1 MSEEGTATKL
11 CASSSQ
17 VAKAEERA
25 PACHLSAGGTTKS
38 RHESEQGKRSDNGA
52 IKESEA
58 STEKQQARKRGIPA
72 SIRAATRKSDNN
84 DSRRRSAASAREE
97 QGGRTK
103 ISKQSQFQCHKVGQV
118 RARQTS
124 ATATIRAATRKSDS
138 KDSRSQRKGGARRE
152 NKDQQAIAVLVSQS
166 RAGAGTANKC
176 DSNNQGSHTKE
187 RQQSRTRSAA
197 SAREEQGARTKI
209 SKQSQF

>member
-124 ATATIRAATRKSDS
+124 ATATIRAATRKSD
-138 KDSRSQRKGGARRE
+138 
-152 NKDQQAIAVLVSQS
+152 NKAERDQQPAQGRSKEGEQRSA
-166 RAGAGTANKC
+166 
-176 DSNNQGSHTKE
+176 SNRSSSVTKSGRCGHGKQV
-187 RQQSRTRSAA
+187 RQQ
-197 SAREEQGARTKI
+197 Q
-209 SKQSQF
+209 

>member
-138 KDSRSQRKGGARRE
+138 KG
-152 NKDQQAIAVLVSQS
+152 
-166 RAGAGTANKC
+166 
-176 DSNNQGSHTKE
+176 
-187 RQQSRTRSAA
+187 SRTRSAA
-197 SAREEQGARTKI
+197 SARDEQGAKRKI
-209 SKQSQF
+209 SKQSQFQCHKVGRGGHGKQVRQQMEAMLDLSSG